1 MDPKKLLARF
11 TSEAGELI
19 DFLENPDAPLANQ
32 LPPQLIE
39 EIERLEK
46 QLREMHDQTK
56 EIFQKANI
64 DIQQLKKEA
73 LESSNLSP
81 RDQRLFERAE
91 QVKDHASNTQKALA
105 QAIKNEGPT
114 HKSSKAK
121 KKHKPEKDKKD
132 RRKLFKPLGEDKN
145 WIPL

>member
-1 MDPKKLLARF
+1 MDPKELLARF

-19 DFLENPDAPLANQ
+19 DLLENSDTPIAHKLSPEL
-32 LPPQLIE
+32 LE
-39 EIERLEK
+39 EIEQLEK
-46 QLREMHDQTK
+46 QLKEVHDQTRDL
-56 EIFQKANI
+56 FQKANI

-81 RDQRLFERAE
+81 RDQRLFERAQ
-91 QVKDHASNTQKALA
+91 QVKEHAAHTQKALKK
-105 QAIKNEGPT
+105 AIESEGPAP
-114 HKSSKAK
+114 KPRKAK
-121 KKHKPEKDKKD
+121 TKHKESKDKKE